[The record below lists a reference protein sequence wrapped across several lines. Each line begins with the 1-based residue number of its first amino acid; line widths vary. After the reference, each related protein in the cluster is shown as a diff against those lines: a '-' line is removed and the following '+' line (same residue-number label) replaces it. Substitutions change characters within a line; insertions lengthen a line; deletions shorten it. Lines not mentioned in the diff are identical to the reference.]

1 MYSRGTDRGG
11 RRIKLPPGYDGS
23 TFRHDT
29 GELRRYEPETEM
41 KIHSPA
47 SAAQRGERRPEP
59 LCGDGKTLTG
69 EKSGTGRNLS
79 SETDRE
85 ALDVGYRRQ
94 KENTGAAVPDRRY
107 ENDREEWHDL
117 PHGMR
122 EQAEEIV
129 EDQLY
134 DPAELSVS
142 GTAPAGDKDTES
154 DGTAVWDDRD
164 KNAVQADR
172 LLAALGSEEWLL
184 LLVILLLVA
193 DGSDAWDTI
202 LILGLLLAVKGDG

>member
-23 TFRHDT
+23 AFRHDT

-59 LCGDGKTLTG
+59 LSGDGKTLTG

-94 KENTGAAVPDRRY
+94 IQQENTGA
-107 ENDREEWHDL
+107 EEWHDL

-142 GTAPAGDKDTES
+142 GTASTGDKDTES